1 MVGISLG
8 HKVVPVTHLREMM
21 EDARLI
27 VRFVRPL
34 SALRRPFP

>member
-1 MVGISLG
+1 
-8 HKVVPVTHLREMM
+8 VVPVTHLREMM
-21 EDARLI
+21 LEDARLI